1 MAKAIFLQIG
11 LGLFTAGWRRQ
22 NPLTAPPHVS
32 EWPIPLGCFC
42 NLPLVSR
49 HCRSSFFVCWIE
61 VLGLSGLYL
70 VALVAGVGLLSI
82 LLLILMPT
90 RYSGS
95 ATTPWLCYRG
105 LTWKPTIRPYLPSR
119 ISSIPCT
126 IRSPFPP
133 ISPEPRWTR
142 SFSLSSHPSAPPTPS
157 IMTQIE
163 RITERLEKPELDDRS
178 YRVIRLPNQLEALL
192 VHDPDTD
199 KASAAVNVNVGNFSD
214 EDDMPGM
221 AHAVEHLLFM
231 GTKKVW
237 FPSHPP
243 RCICRGTADV
253 GLWLAFS
260 TPRRMLTTSTLPPTL
275 VPPMHTLLPPK
286 QTTSLRSRPLGI
298 LVNPRPLDKIP
309 PPSPQMGP
317 MAQ

>member
-1 MAKAIFLQIG
+1 MAQAEHPHRPAACIRLADSPRLFLQSPSRLSSLPIFLFCVLDRGPWIVWIIFGCIG
-11 LGLFTAGWRRQ
+11 
-22 NPLTAPPHVS
+22 
-32 EWPIPLGCFC
+32 
-42 NLPLVSR
+42 
-49 HCRSSFFVCWIE
+49 
-61 VLGLSGLYL
+61 
-70 VALVAGVGLLSI
+70 AGVGLLSI

-142 SFSLSSHPSAPPTPS
+142 SFSLSSPPSAPPTPS

-260 TPRRMLTTSTLPPTL
+260 TPRRMLTTSTSPPTL
-275 VPPMHTLLPPK
+275 VLPMHTLLPPK
-286 QTTSLRSRPLGI
+286 QTTSLRSRRLGI